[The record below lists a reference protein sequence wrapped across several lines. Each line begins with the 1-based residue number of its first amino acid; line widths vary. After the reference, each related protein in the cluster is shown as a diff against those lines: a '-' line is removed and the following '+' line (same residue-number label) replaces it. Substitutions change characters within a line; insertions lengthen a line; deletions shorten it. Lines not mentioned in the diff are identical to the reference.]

1 MWVLFATAIS
11 LGLVSSLHC
20 VGMCGPLALALPIRH
35 LSPAG
40 RTVALLT
47 YHGGRLMIYGTLGA
61 ITGLVGRHIY
71 LAGFQQAFSI
81 IIGALMLLWI
91 AARHLFSIGTP
102 PAMAGK
108 LFRPLEAFIGRLWQS
123 PSRHS
128 FFFLGMANGLLPCG
142 MVYLA
147 VAGAFSFPQVWE
159 SIAFMFL
166 FGAGTLPALLILSF
180 SGRLI
185 GPAARLYMRKAV
197 PYLVATMGLL
207 LILRGLDLGIPF
219 VSPVLAHG
227 QHPAISCH

>member
-35 LSPAG
+35 LSPTG
-40 RTVALLT
+40 RTMALLT
-47 YHGGRLMIYGTLGA
+47 YHTGRLLIYGSLGA
-61 ITGLVGRHIY
+61 ISGLLGRHIY

-81 IIGALMLLWI
+81 TVGIMMLLWI
-91 AARHLFSIGTP
+91 AARQLFSMNRS
-102 PAMAGK
+102 PAIVRK

-123 PSRHS
+123 PSKHS
-128 FFFLGMANGLLPCG
+128 FLLLGMANGLLPCG

-147 VAGAFSFPQVWE
+147 LAGAFSFPQVWE
-159 SIAFMFL
+159 SIAFMLL
-166 FGAGTLPALLILSF
+166 FGTGTLPALLILSF

-185 GPAARLYMRKAV
+185 GPTARLYMRKAV

-219 VSPVLAHG
+219 VSPILAHG
-227 QHPAISCH
+227 QGQAISCH

>member
-20 VGMCGPLALALPIRH
+20 VGMCGPLALSLPIRH
-35 LSPAG
+35 LSAAE
-40 RTVALLT
+40 RIIALLA
-47 YHGGRLMIYGTLGA
+47 YHGGRLMVYGSLGA
-61 ITGLVGRHIY
+61 ISGLLGRHIY
-71 LAGFQQAFSI
+71 LAGFQQVFSI
-81 IIGALMLLWI
+81 TVGVLMLTWI
-91 AARHLFSIGTP
+91 TARQLFSMSRSPEIVR
-102 PAMAGK
+102 K

-128 FFFLGMANGLLPCG
+128 FFVLGMANGLLPCG

-159 SIAFMFL
+159 SIAFMLL
-166 FGAGTLPALLILSF
+166 FGAGTLPALLILSY

-185 GPAARLYMRKAV
+185 GPTARLYMRKAV
-197 PYLVATMGLL
+197 PYLVGMMGLL

-219 VSPVLAHG
+219 VSPILAHG

>member
-11 LGLVSSLHC
+11 LGLISSLHC

-40 RTVALLT
+40 RTIALLT
-47 YHGGRLMIYGTLGA
+47 YHGGRLLTYGALGA
-61 ITGLVGRHIY
+61 ITGLLGRHIY

-81 IIGALMLLWI
+81 IIGTMMLIWMI
-91 AARHLFSIGTP
+91 AHQLFSIGRS
-102 PAMAGK
+102 PALVRK

-123 PSRHS
+123 PTRHG
-128 FFFLGMANGLLPCG
+128 FLVLGMANGLLPCG

-147 VAGAFSFPQVWE
+147 IAGAFSFPQMWE
-159 SIAFMFL
+159 SAVFMLL
-166 FGAGTLPALLILSF
+166 FGLGTLPALLILSF
-180 SGRLI
+180 SSRLI
-185 GPAARLYMRKAV
+185 GPVQRMYMRKAV

>member
-1 MWVLFATAIS
+1 MWVLFASAIS

-20 VGMCGPLALALPIRH
+20 VGMCGPLALALPTH
-35 LSPAG
+35 YLSPAG
-40 RTVALLT
+40 RTIALLA
-47 YHGGRLMIYGTLGA
+47 YHSGRLMIYGSLGA
-61 ITGLVGRHIY
+61 ISGLLGRHIY

-81 IIGALMLLWI
+81 TIGAMMLLWI
-91 AARHLFSIGTP
+91 APHRLFSTGRS
-102 PAMAGK
+102 PALVTK

-128 FFFLGMANGLLPCG
+128 FLVLGMANGLLPCG

-147 VAGAFSFPQVWE
+147 LAGAFSFPQVGE
-159 SIAFMFL
+159 SIAFMLL
-166 FGAGTLPALLILSF
+166 FGAGTLPALLILSC

-185 GPAARLYMRKAV
+185 GPTARIYMRKAV

-219 VSPVLAHG
+219 VSPILAHG
-227 QHPAISCH
+227 QGQAISCH

>member
-1 MWVLFATAIS
+1 
-11 LGLVSSLHC
+11 
-20 VGMCGPLALALPIRH
+20 MCGPLALALPIRH

-40 RTVALLT
+40 RTIALLT
-47 YHGGRLMIYGTLGA
+47 YHGGRLMIYGCLGA
-61 ITGLVGRHIY
+61 ISGLLGRHIY

-81 IIGALMLLWI
+81 MIGAMMLLWVI
-91 AARHLFSIGTP
+91 AHHLFSIGRS
-102 PAMAGK
+102 PALVRK
-108 LFRPLEAFIGRLWQS
+108 FFRPLEAFIGRLWQS

-128 FFFLGMANGLLPCG
+128 FLLLGMANGLLPCG

-159 SIAFMFL
+159 SIAFMLL

-185 GPAARLYMRKAV
+185 GPTARLHMRKAV

-219 VSPVLAHG
+219 VSPILAHG
-227 QHPAISCH
+227 RGAAISCH